1 MERANEFKFFIE
13 RKAELEQKARSLS
26 KEQIEE
32 LKKIARGELKKSRE
46 EIEEARYLLYLLGIE
61 WDIANMLIKT
71 KEHLKIL
78 DKKIAKKIEES
89 EKLGLPTSLEKI
101 EEKIQRKTEQ
111 QKGSKRKKNAP
122 IDEKQ
127 ELDEIQK
134 EIKELKQQEGK
145 ISEEEFK
152 EKKLALT
159 IKFLEKENPA
169 LAQLLKEKSEKEKL
183 KKALEKDLKEYEEKR
198 IEAWLKYLKENQEKE
213 RKKKDFYQSEGLLKT
228 LKNYIGAKKA
238 GISKTEVHWRTVAK
252 YYYLENGRPDLAFGG
267 DVEGLIKYIKGMQKK
282 GQDITKIK
290 WQVWENP
297 VCLMAL
303 EPLQAVLLVKKGP
316 AWDFVHSL
324 ANYPFLI
331 YKGVPHEI
339 LEKYGILSEEI
350 ENTKKYPRW
359 ASNSGII
366 RFILQKSLSL
376 DAEGTVEKMWQLTPD
391 HEKEELQSLFLKSL
405 AKMSPKE
412 VAEFDVSVF
421 KIKINKE
428 KQEAGWEISKDGTIK
443 DSKGNIWVYNPD
455 EEKFFVKENPNQLA
469 KAEEIIDTESSF
481 WIVGRHI
488 APNQLGDE
496 WTEESIF
503 VEGKPEIQNELIQA
517 KNYFVNPETRKRA
530 ALLEKK
536 GNKSEELL
544 GED

>member
-61 WDIANMLIKT
+61 WDIAFMIAKIK
-71 KEHLKIL
+71 ERLKVL
-78 DKKIAKKIEES
+78 DKEINKKIEES

-111 QKGSKRKKNAP
+111 QKGSKRKKNTP

-159 IKFLEKENPA
+159 LKLLEKENPQ
-169 LAQLLKEKSEKEKL
+169 LAELLKEKAEKEKL
-183 KKALEKDLKEYEEKR
+183 KTTLLKDLKEYEEKR
-198 IEAWLKYLKENQEKE
+198 ITAWFEYLKKEAEKE
-213 RKKKDFYQSEGLLKT
+213 KKKQEFYESEGFFKT

-238 GISKTEVHWRTVAK
+238 GISKTEAHWRTVAK

-267 DVEGLIKYIKGMQKK
+267 DAEGLIKYIKGMQKK

-290 WQVWENP
+290 WQTWENP
-297 VCLMAL
+297 ICLMAL
-303 EPLQAVLLVKKGP
+303 EPLQAVLVVKKGP
-316 AWDFVHSL
+316 GWEFVHSL

-331 YKGVPHEI
+331 YKGIPHEI
-339 LEKYGILSEEI
+339 LEKHGILSEEI
-350 ENTKKYPRW
+350 ESTKKYPRW
-359 ASNSGII
+359 AGSSGII
-366 RFILQKSLSL
+366 RFILQKALSS
-376 DAEGTVEKMWQLTPD
+376 DAEGTIEKMWQLTPD
-391 HEKEELQSLFLKSL
+391 HEKEELQNIFLNSL
-405 AKMSPKE
+405 AKMTPKE
-412 VAEFDVSVF
+412 VTEFDVGAF
-421 KIKINKE
+421 RLKIKQE
-428 KQEAGWEISKDGTIK
+428 KKEAGWEILKDGTIK
-443 DSKGNIWVYNPD
+443 DPKGNIWVYNPD
-455 EEKFFVKENPNQLA
+455 REEFFIKENPGQVA
-469 KAEEIIDTESSF
+469 KAEEIIDTGSSF

-488 APNQLGDE
+488 APSQLGDE

-503 VEGKPEIQNELIQA
+503 VEGKPEMQNELIQA

-536 GNKSEELL
+536 GNKSEEPL